1 MRFHKAKGISA
12 ANARLIIETC
22 TSSHNA
28 NVVISYNDDWYD
40 VRLMT
45 TRELKDFM
53 SDLLRKE
60 RAALQSGLIIPH

>member
-12 ANARLIIETC
+12 ANAGLIIETC
-22 TSSHNA
+22 TSSQNA
-28 NVVISYNDDWYD
+28 NVVICYKDNWYD

-45 TRELKDFM
+45 TRELEDFT

>member
-12 ANARLIIETC
+12 ADAGSIIDPG

-28 NVVISYNDDWYD
+28 NLVISHNDDWYD
-40 VRLMT
+40 VRSMT
-45 TRELKDFM
+45 ARELEDFM
-53 SDLLRKE
+53 SDLLREE

>member
-12 ANARLIIETC
+12 AVAGLIIETC

-28 NVVISYNDDWYD
+28 NVVLSHNDDWYD

-45 TRELKDFM
+45 RRELEDFM
-53 SDLLRKE
+53 SDLLREE
-60 RAALQSGLIIPH
+60 RAALQSGLITPH